1 MCTQKPV
8 IIKPNSMYCIQ
19 RPLERQTIKGQSMIN
34 KTLLARPRWLKL
46 NVTRQEINN
55 NKIKQQTIQDIDKK
69 QENKRR

>member
-1 MCTQKPV
+1 
-8 IIKPNSMYCIQ
+8 
-19 RPLERQTIKGQSMIN
+19 MIN